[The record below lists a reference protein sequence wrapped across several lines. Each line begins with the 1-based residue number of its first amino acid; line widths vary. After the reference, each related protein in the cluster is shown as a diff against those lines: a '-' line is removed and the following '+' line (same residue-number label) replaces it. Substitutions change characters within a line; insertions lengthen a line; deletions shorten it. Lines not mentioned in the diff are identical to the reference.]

1 MDADNRGLTKDLSMQ
16 TTYTPLDLEVHEFS
30 DYDLIIDARSPREFA
45 LDHLPGAQNY
55 PVVNDNEYAQVGTLH
70 RHDTH
75 KAYLIGVTHSLR
87 NMATWIEEISER
99 CGPKSKILVY
109 CFRGGKRS
117 KLWADNLR
125 TIGFKVD
132 LLRGGWKAYRR
143 WVIGGLEVT
152 PRLFNFVVLE
162 GPTGSG
168 KTRLLKALHQVGGQV
183 LDLEGLALHRGSLIG
198 AIPGV
203 PQPSQKDF
211 DSQLLTALRS
221 MDPNQPVFIEA
232 ESKKIGNV
240 QLPGALMEAMQN
252 GAMIRI
258 TSPMEERLK
267 VWREDF
273 AHFEAD
279 PAALLHKLEHL
290 RPMVGNSAVNRWHEL
305 AAQKQVIKVFEELMV
320 LHYDP
325 AYERSNRRAYEGWSD
340 LPTLEVKSLDPAH
353 LIEVASD
360 LLSKHINED

>member
-1 MDADNRGLTKDLSMQ
+1 MQ
-16 TTYTPLDLEVHEFS
+16 ATYTPLDLEIQEFS

-45 LDHLPGAQNY
+45 VDHLPSALNY

-99 CGPKSKILVY
+99 CGPRSKILVY

-143 WVIGGLEVT
+143 WVVGGLEVT
-152 PRLFNFVVLE
+152 PRLFDFKVLE

-168 KTRLLKALHQVGGQV
+168 KTRLLKALHAAGAQV
-183 LDLEGLALHRGSLIG
+183 LDLEKLALHRGSLIG
-198 AIPGV
+198 AIPGMT
-203 PQPSQKDF
+203 QPSQKDF
-211 DSQLLTALRS
+211 DSQLLAALRR
-221 MDPNQPVFIEA
+221 MDPSKPIFIEA

-252 GAMIRI
+252 GSMIRI
-258 TSPMEERLK
+258 NTSMQERIK

-273 AHFEAD
+273 AHFETD
-279 PAALLHKLEHL
+279 PVALLQKLDHL
-290 RPMVGNSAVNRWHEL
+290 RPIVGNLVVNNWHEL
-305 AAQKQVIKVFEELMV
+305 ASKNQIIIVFEELMV

-325 AYERSNRRAYEGWSD
+325 AYERSNRRIYKGWSE
-340 LPTLEVKSLDPAH
+340 LPTLEIKSLDCEH
-353 LIEVASD
+353 LNEVAKD
-360 LLSKHINED
+360 LMNKLIKSV

>member
-1 MDADNRGLTKDLSMQ
+1 MQ
-16 TTYTPLDLEVHEFS
+16 TTYTPLDLEIQEFS

-45 LDHLPGAQNY
+45 LDHLPGAHNY

-87 NMATWIEEISER
+87 NMATWIEEISEQ
-99 CGPKSKILVY
+99 CGPRSKILVY

-117 KLWADNLR
+117 KLWTDNLR

-152 PRLFNFVVLE
+152 PRLFDFKVLE

-168 KTRLLKALHQVGGQV
+168 KTRLLKALREAGAQV
-183 LDLEGLALHRGSLIG
+183 LDLEALALHRGSLIG

-203 PQPSQKDF
+203 AQPSQKDF
-211 DSQLLTALRS
+211 DSQLLAALRV
-221 MDPNQPVFIEA
+221 MDPSKPIFIEA

-240 QLPGALMEAMQN
+240 QLPAALMEAMQN
-252 GAMIRI
+252 GSMIRI

-267 VWREDF
+267 VWQEDF

-279 PAALLHKLEHL
+279 PAALLQKLEHL
-290 RPMVGNSAVNRWHEL
+290 RPMVGNTAVNRWHEL
-305 AAQKQVIKVFEELMV
+305 AAQRQVIKVFEELMV

-325 AYERSNRRAYEGWSD
+325 AYERSNRRVYEGWSE
-340 LPTLEVKSLDPAH
+340 LPTLEVKSLKQEH
-353 LIEVASD
+353 LMEVAFE
-360 LLSKHINED
+360 LLNKYISAA